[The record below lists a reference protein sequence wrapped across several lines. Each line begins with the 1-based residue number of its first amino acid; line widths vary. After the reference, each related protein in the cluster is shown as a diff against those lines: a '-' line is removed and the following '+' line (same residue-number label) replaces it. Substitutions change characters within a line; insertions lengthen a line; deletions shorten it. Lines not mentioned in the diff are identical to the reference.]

1 MTGFF
6 GREQLNV
13 VIPPCYLLTGPL
25 ISSGDLEIRTEA
37 GELVGEETRHWL
49 SKINI
54 L

>member
-13 VIPPCYLLTGPL
+13 VIPPCYLFTGPL